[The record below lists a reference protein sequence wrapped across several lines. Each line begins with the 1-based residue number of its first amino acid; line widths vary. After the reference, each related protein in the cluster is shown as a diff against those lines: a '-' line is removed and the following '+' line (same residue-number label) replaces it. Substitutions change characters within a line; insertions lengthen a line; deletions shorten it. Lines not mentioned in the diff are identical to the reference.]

1 MPLSDG
7 QGGVDTNFH
16 GIVRIGAAR
25 GTCRSRARQ
34 GGDMSLPRSRKGRRR
49 VLHEASCLANTSY
62 TTVRKNTTIF
72 VFCEHFKPLPQAGTG
87 GESSGA
93 AQMRVKIAAL
103 FVKRSLDF
111 CQKGSAHIREAACKS
126 LPHPRPHS
134 RPPPLTP
141 RASPKSGIETGRDK
155 CYIIVDAG
163 SGSRRAAEGWIS
175 WWN

>member
-72 VFCEHFKPLPQAGTG
+72 VFCEHFKPLPQA
-87 GESSGA
+87 S
-93 AQMRVKIAAL
+93 
-103 FVKRSLDF
+103 
-111 CQKGSAHIREAACKS
+111 
-126 LPHPRPHS
+126 
-134 RPPPLTP
+134 
-141 RASPKSGIETGRDK
+141 TGRGKLGKGDRR
-155 CYIIVDAG
+155 VLTHRLRRN
-163 SGSRRAAEGWIS
+163 SGFSASDLHAKFMQAEKPRQHRVRIHLSETRKPHYLVRLGGGCS
-175 WWN
+175 P

>member
-49 VLHEASCLANTSY
+49 VLHEASCFANTSY

-87 GESSGA
+87 RGKLGSGA
-93 AQMRVKIAAL
+93 DAGEDRRA
-103 FVKRSLDF
+103 F
-111 CQKGSAHIREAACKS
+111 REAV
-126 LPHPRPHS
+126 
-134 RPPPLTP
+134 T
-141 RASPKSGIETGRDK
+141 
-155 CYIIVDAG
+155 
-163 SGSRRAAEGWIS
+163 
-175 WWN
+175 